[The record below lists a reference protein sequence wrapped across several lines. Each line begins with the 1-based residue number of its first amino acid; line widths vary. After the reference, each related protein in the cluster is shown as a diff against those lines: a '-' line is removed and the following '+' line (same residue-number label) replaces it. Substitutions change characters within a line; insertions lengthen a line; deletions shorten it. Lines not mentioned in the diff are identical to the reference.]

1 MAYRTLIDWDE
12 GQNWVILKRDGVE
25 VAKMTLDEW
34 MELNAVCFA
43 AGELAQ
49 LMQTEH
55 LPPAAADI
63 AASEATPPARRTRG
77 QAGASSPE

>member
-1 MAYRTLIDWDE
+1 MAYRTLMDWDE

-34 MELNAVCFA
+34 MELHAVRFA

-49 LMQTEH
+49 IMRTEH
-55 LPPAAADI
+55 LPPETAGT
-63 AASEATPPARRTRG
+63 AASEATPPARRNRAR
-77 QAGASSPE
+77 AGASSPE